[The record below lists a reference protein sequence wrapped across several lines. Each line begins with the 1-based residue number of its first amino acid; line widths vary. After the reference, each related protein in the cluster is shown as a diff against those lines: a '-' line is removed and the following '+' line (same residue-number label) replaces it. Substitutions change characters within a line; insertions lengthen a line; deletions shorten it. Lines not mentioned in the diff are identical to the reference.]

1 MKMKEAAEFFSLYP
15 SALRNFMMPLRRFAI
30 HQPKTVAEASQML
43 VEFGDK
49 GRLYAGG
56 TELLLA
62 MKHDLLRYEHLV
74 DVKTVADLDRI
85 ELNNGAIVI
94 GSTVTHRAVERS
106 ALVKQNLPV
115 LAEMETNVANARVRA
130 SGTLGGNLCFA
141 EPHSDPA
148 TLLTALDAVAHVQGR
163 AGRRA
168 MSIGE
173 LISGAYETSLANDE
187 LLVALEIPLL
197 SKSQRAAY
205 VKFQLKERPTL
216 GLALVLDVDG
226 DTIKKATAV
235 VGSVS
240 VVPTESEEANALLTG
255 AKVEVEQ
262 RLAGA
267 GDALANAAQPVDDL
281 EGGADYKR
289 HLITVFLQRAFARV
303 FA

>member
-1 MKMKEAAEFFSLYP
+1 
-15 SALRNFMMPLRRFAI
+15 MPLRRFAI
-30 HQPKTVAEASQML
+30 HQPKTLAEASQMF

-56 TELLLA
+56 TEFLLA

-74 DVKTVADLDRI
+74 DVKTIVDLDRI
-85 ELNNGAIVI
+85 ELKNGAVVI
-94 GSTVTHRAVERS
+94 GSTATHRTIERS

-115 LAEMETNVANARVRA
+115 LAEMETNGANARVRA

-163 AGRRA
+163 AGRRT
-168 MSIGE
+168 MGIGE

-197 SKSQRAAY
+197 SKSQRAVY

-240 VVPTESEEANALLTG
+240 VVPTESEEANHLLTG
-255 AKVEVEQ
+255 AKVQVEQ

-267 GDALANAAQPVDDL
+267 GNALAHAAQPVDDL
-281 EGGADYKR
+281 EGGADYKW
-289 HLITVFLQRAFARV
+289 HLITVFLRRAFAQV